1 MRNWNFL
8 DLALGILICGVLA
21 ALPLTAQSKKTQAQ
35 SLVDLTAQKHSEIAT
50 LEISAAPEGQE
61 HCSTIAAT
69 EAKDLG
75 EKCDDDE
82 AAALKTMEPVVEHE
96 PDGFDV
102 TAPLHDASGKLVG
115 ALGIDFKP
123 QAGQTKADIV
133 KRTAKLLRDMELQI
147 PSKAFLFQLV
157 P

>member
-1 MRNWNFL
+1 MCNWNFL
-8 DLALGILICGVLA
+8 DLARGILMCGVLIP
-21 ALPLTAQSKKTQAQ
+21 LPLTAQSKKTQAQ
-35 SLVDLTAQKHSEIAT
+35 NLVDLTAQKHSEIT
-50 LEISAAPEGQE
+50 GLEISAAPEGRE
-61 HCSTIAAT
+61 RCITIAAT

-82 AAALKTMEPVVEHE
+82 ATALKTMEPVVEHE

-102 TAPLHDASGKLVG
+102 TAPLHDASGKLIG

-133 KRTAKLLRDMELQI
+133 KRTARLLRDMEPQI
-147 PSKAFLFQLV
+147 PSKTFLFQFV

>member
-1 MRNWNFL
+1 MFKL
-8 DLALGILICGVLA
+8 KFMDIALVLLICGVLTT
-21 ALPLTAQSKKTQAQ
+21 LPLTAQAKKTQAQ
-35 SLVDLTAQKHSEIAT
+35 NLVDLTAQKHSEIT
-50 LEISAAPEGQE
+50 SLEISAAPEGQE
-61 HCSTIAAT
+61 QCSTIAAT
-69 EAKDLG
+69 QAKDLG
-75 EKCDDDE
+75 EKCDEDE
-82 AAALKTMEPVVEHE
+82 AAALKTMEPVVEKE

-102 TAPLHDASGKLVG
+102 TAPLHDANGKLVG

-133 KRTAKLLRDMELQI
+133 KRTTKLLKEMEPQI